1 MAFLPEGDLL
11 VTERPGRLRVIRDG
25 QLDPSPVAGLPEIR
39 AAVIG
44 GLLDIALHPD
54 FEDNRLLYLSY
65 SKPDTATP
73 YLATTAVLRAR
84 WNGGATLEDAEDIFV
99 ADAWYSSDI
108 AGSNNRC
115 CGQGPADG
123 SYGSRIVFDADGMLY
138 VTLGDRNWGERAQ
151 DPTSHLG
158 KIVRLNDDGSIPAD
172 NPYIGMDDYLPSLYS
187 IGHRNPLGLTIHPQT
202 GELWSTEF
210 GPRGGDEL
218 NRIEAGKNYGW
229 ILVTEGAHYND
240 DPVALG
246 NNSVAGMVDPV
257 LFWAPSINPG
267 NLIFYDGGRFPNWR
281 GNMLMAAMSR
291 SLLRASFDAA
301 GNPSGQERML
311 TELGQRFRDV
321 RQGPDGMLYVLT
333 DETAGALLRIE
344 PAE

>member
-1 MAFLPEGDLL
+1 MFEGYL
-11 VTERPGRLRVIRDG
+11 TGSRDG
-25 QLDPSPVAGLPEIR
+25 QPVAPLLGNIKDYD
-39 AAVIG
+39 G
-44 GLLDIALHPD
+44 GASD
-54 FEDNRLLYLSY
+54 FSFGPFSFL
-65 SKPDTATP
+65 
-73 YLATTAVLRAR
+73 TTAVLRAR

-344 PAE
+344 PAD